1 MAQWS
6 LADHP
11 GGVRMTDDSKCR
23 TVLTTPDSVHDLERH
38 QFAGGVSEVQGYA
51 TFRGER
57 VYIRGVQPS
66 GLVTIDGPMSL
77 QDVPGLQTDHQIGS
91 VSGHVPFDSLTR
103 FWLIRTS
110 HFDHVDERSPEPGLT
125 AVIDGTAYGVT
136 DTCGT
141 VSEAGVRQLQLVWLG
156 ATQPDGPEWVLDGY
170 GCWTTLVPRRSVA
183 VVTYVEWTA
192 VWRDITVNVAGVQRG
207 LAHIFVPSGGV
218 PEFDAPE
225 IEHGASVRGCW
236 SAVVPLS
243 ELSLRSWI
251 SVDHPAG
258 TGVVTGEVGLV
269 KGRTTILA
277 RPMTAAA
284 GTVLAV
290 KNRGQTVTPDFVLHS
305 LHDARVAPVE
315 WRAQVRESDL
325 TGLRRISSTTRWRGE
340 SAAVNGADDTDD
352 VVYVPGESAAWSELA
367 ELHSP
372 AEPIT
377 PDALPTRALAVA
389 GQYKYSEYRL

>member
-1 MAQWS
+1 MEPHS
-6 LADHP
+6 E
-11 GGVRMTDDSKCR
+11 
-23 TVLTTPDSVHDLERH
+23 LTKPHSVHVLGTAELD
-38 QFAGGVSEVQGYA
+38 GGVSAVTGFA
-51 TFRGER
+51 TLRGER
-57 VYIRGVQPS
+57 VYIQGVKAS
-66 GLVTIDGPMSL
+66 GLVSVNGPMSL
-77 QDVPGLQTDHQIGS
+77 QNVPGLGADHQTGS
-91 VSGHVPFDSLTR
+91 VSGDVPFDWLER

-110 HFDHVDERSPEPGLT
+110 HFDRVDERSPEPGLT
-125 AVIDGTAYGVT
+125 AVIAGTTFGVT

-141 VSEAGVRQLQLVWLG
+141 VSETGERQLQLVWLG

-192 VWRDITVNVAGVQRG
+192 LWRDITVNVAGVQRG

-258 TGVVTGEVGLV
+258 SGVVTGEVGLV

-305 LHDARVAPVE
+305 LHDAHVAPVE

-352 VVYVPGESAAWSELA
+352 VVYVPGESAAWSELD
-367 ELHSP
+367 ELHSS
-372 AEPIT
+372 AQPIT
-377 PDALPTRALAVA
+377 PDDLPTRALAVA

>member
-1 MAQWS
+1 MEPHS
-6 LADHP
+6 E
-11 GGVRMTDDSKCR
+11 
-23 TVLTTPDSVHDLERH
+23 LTKPHSVHVLET
-38 QFAGGVSEVQGYA
+38 AELDGGVSAVTGFA
-51 TFRGER
+51 TLRGER
-57 VYIRGVQPS
+57 VYIQGVKAS
-66 GLVTIDGPMSL
+66 GLVSVNGPMSL
-77 QDVPGLQTDHQIGS
+77 QNVPGLGADHQTGS
-91 VSGHVPFDSLTR
+91 VSGDVPFDWLER

-110 HFDHVDERSPEPGLT
+110 HFDRVDERSPAPGLT
-125 AVIDGTAYGVT
+125 AVIAGTTFGVT

-141 VSEAGVRQLQLVWLG
+141 VSETGERQLQLVWLG

-192 VWRDITVNVAGVQRG
+192 LWRDITVNVAGVQRG

-258 TGVVTGEVGLV
+258 PGVVTGEVGLV

-305 LHDARVAPVE
+305 LHDAHVAPVE

-367 ELHSP
+367 ELHSS

>member
-1 MAQWS
+1 MEPHS
-6 LADHP
+6 E
-11 GGVRMTDDSKCR
+11 
-23 TVLTTPDSVHDLERH
+23 LTKPHSVHVLET
-38 QFAGGVSEVQGYA
+38 AELDGGVSAVTGFA
-51 TFRGER
+51 TLRGER
-57 VYIRGVQPS
+57 VYIQGVKAS
-66 GLVTIDGPMSL
+66 GLVSVNGPMSL
-77 QDVPGLQTDHQIGS
+77 QNVPGLGTDHQTGS
-91 VSGHVPFDSLTR
+91 VSGDVPFDWLER

-110 HFDHVDERSPEPGLT
+110 HFDRVDERNPEPGLT
-125 AVIDGTAYGVT
+125 AVIAGTTFGVT

-141 VSEAGVRQLQLVWLG
+141 VSETGERQLQLVWLG

-192 VWRDITVNVAGVQRG
+192 IWRDITVNVAGVRDG
-207 LAHIFVPSGGV
+207 SAHIFVPSGGV

-225 IEHGASVRGCW
+225 IEHGDSVRSCW
-236 SAVVPLS
+236 SAVVPVG

-251 SVDHPAG
+251 SVDRPVG
-258 TGVVTGEVGLV
+258 PGVVTGEVGLV

-305 LHDARVAPVE
+305 LHDAHVAPVE

-367 ELHSP
+367 ELHSS
-372 AEPIT
+372 AQPIT